1 MKQLLASLL
10 VISAAPFPAL
20 AQCGDAD
27 KKALEAFDKAWSE
40 ATTSGNRAQLQ
51 TILADDFASATI
63 TGTVNKAAT
72 IDVAVAT
79 AERTRASPQS
89 ASRTIYDN
97 YVITCTPVTGTVTHR
112 NTIVTTVN
120 GREQTAYSRSVHVM
134 EKRGG
139 RWQVVS
145 NAGHP
150 LTDAQI
156 LLYLENDWNEAIKK
170 HDAGWVERNYAD
182 DATDVSSRT
191 GTLMNKAA
199 AIADMRDN
207 KSVVESIEFLE
218 ANARV
223 DGNTAIVTGV
233 YRDRRRDDS
242 GRPYDRRVR
251 FTDTWVKRDGRWQVW
266 ATQGLVMP

>member
-10 VISAAPFPAL
+10 VLSAAPFPML
-20 AQCGDAD
+20 AQCSDSD

-51 TILADDFASATI
+51 TILADDFASATP

-72 IDVAVAT
+72 IDGAVAT
-79 AERTRASPQS
+79 AERTRANPQS

-97 YVITCTPVTGTVTHR
+97 YVITCTPVVGTVTHR
-112 NTIVTTVN
+112 TTIMTTVN
-120 GREQTAYSRSVHVM
+120 GKEQTTYSRSVHVM
-134 EKRGG
+134 EKRAG

-156 LLYLENDWNEAIKK
+156 VLYLENDWNDAIKK
-170 HDAGWVERNYAD
+170 HDAAWIERNYAD

-191 GTLMNKAA
+191 GALMSKAA
-199 AIADMRDN
+199 AIADARND
-207 KSVVESIEFLE
+207 KSVVESIEFIE

-223 DGNTAIVTGV
+223 DGNTAVVTGIF
-233 YRDRRRDDS
+233 RDRGRDDS
-242 GRPYDRRVR
+242 GKPYERRVR
-251 FTDTWVKRDGRWQVW
+251 FTDTWIKRDGRWQVW